1 MKKIIFTLTS
11 IFISTIALA
20 DFTFI
25 VPQKPGGGTDL
36 WAKTIAQELEKKLDE
51 RIVIKNIPGI
61 NDIPGFNAF
70 HNELQ
75 FDYKTVMVSHGGNAE
90 SFLVDDVDYDYFQY
104 QPIALQNLTIMVGRN
119 VKENQFNHVKFAA
132 GSGMNPDA
140 LAITM
145 LICGPDKT
153 LEQYKECFDEKFTYV
168 KGMSGS
174 ERRLA
179 YMRGELN
186 VTRENPLAYKKHAEK
201 VQENVNWFSNG
212 VLDLETGQVIND
224 KNFPK
229 LTFQQVFKEKW
240 GVEPSGEFYQAY
252 LLVKSYRDALQKSLW
267 VGKDNP
273 NTLRLQQAVR
283 EIVEDKEALSRI
295 YAKTG
300 EYEFIIGND
309 VYKVLGT
316 LNRLKTQENLKN
328 LKWIIDNMLSNSN

>member
-1 MKKIIFTLTS
+1 MKKIIA
-11 IFISTIALA
+11 FIGLMITASVAFA
-20 DFTFI
+20 DYTFI

-36 WAKTIAQELEKKLDE
+36 WARTIAQELEKKLGE
-51 RIVIKNIPGI
+51 RISIKNIPGI
-61 NDIPGFNAF
+61 NDVPGFNAF

-75 FDYKTVMVSHGGNAE
+75 FDDKTVMVAHGGNAE
-90 SFLVDDVDYDYFQY
+90 SFLVEDVDYDYFQY
-104 QPIALQNLTIMVGRN
+104 QPIALQNLTIMVGKRSDFTDN
-119 VKENQFNHVKFAA
+119 VKFAA

-229 LTFQQVFKEKW
+229 LTFQEVFKEKW

-309 VYKVLGT
+309 VYRVLDT
-316 LNRLKTQENLKN
+316 LNRLKSQENLKN
-328 LKWIIDNMLSNSN
+328 LKWIIDNMLSDSN